1 MNELDE
7 ILLEQLHSARRRIR
21 LIKRLKKLLKND
33 RGLLEG
39 EKIVEKKIQFFESMI
54 KDKSLLKR
62 KVKKKKQKDSD
73 LLSRNPVYQ
82 WYRNVFMFTTVGYK
96 IVLDSLTGYMS
107 FFKKDKE

>member
-33 RGLLEG
+33 KGLVEG

-54 KDKSLLKR
+54 KDKSLLK
-62 KVKKKKQKDSD
+62 KKIKKKKQKESD
-73 LLSRNPVYQ
+73 LLSRNPIYE
-82 WYRNVFMFTTVGYK
+82 WYRNAFLFTTVGYK
-96 IVLDSLTGYMS
+96 IVLDSITGYMS

>member
-33 RGLLEG
+33 KGLIEG
-39 EKIVEKKIQFFESMI
+39 EKLVEKKIRFFESMI
-54 KDKSLLKR
+54 EDKSLLKK
-62 KVKKKKQKDSD
+62 KVKKKKQKESD
-73 LLSRNPVYQ
+73 LLARNPVYE
-82 WYRNVFMFTTVGYK
+82 WYRNVFLFTTVGYK
-96 IVLDSLTGYMS
+96 IVWDSLTGYMS